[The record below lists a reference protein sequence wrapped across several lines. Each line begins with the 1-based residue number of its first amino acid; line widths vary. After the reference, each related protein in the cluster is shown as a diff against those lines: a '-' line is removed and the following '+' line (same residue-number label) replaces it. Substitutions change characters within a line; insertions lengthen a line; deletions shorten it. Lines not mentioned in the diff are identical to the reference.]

1 MASFLFG
8 IGQAILFRDHKKK
21 LKRYHEEATIE
32 SILDDLTKILKPKS
46 NQLDSLQT
54 RFSIDGAQD
63 TERYWDEACFARY
76 LKNQHGILIPE
87 PAIPIL
93 WRCLHFYAYH
103 PFQHTAPDRLDYK
116 AFQRAI
122 ALLAVQGTDLLGT
135 DEYGDAYWHNNR
147 EYAEKADFKR
157 IFRSISVPVEEVKY
171 ESVDVLNDAMDV
183 LAMVQPRMMP
193 FLPSQSELEPVV
205 RRVLGDGISVRYDLQ
220 RKDLVVLVDLMLKL
234 RLYTPRW
241 GDNFHYGT
249 FERSDSGGLAD
260 ILVDALGDLSE
271 LSDTAM
277 ELLSN
282 LHRRFHQLWAVILQP
297 SMGSLSRIPHGI
309 SGSIPAA
316 ISLILPQSPHAHR
329 RRQDTRTLLEDPVKL
344 SDIRLAVPINALND
358 QQPHILLLT
367 GFDDE
372 TPVTVGVLFPGPL
385 WWRDYRGRKRYT
397 LMDSSHVI
405 FQLKPRL
412 RLFKWS
418 GECINLAKSV
428 NAEREVKD
436 IMRGGGIEYTKAYS
450 IGDDGVN
457 LHIDPE
463 TRRAIF
469 KVTSTE
475 DSGYKEVGDTAG
487 STTNIK
493 INQMHIFNV
502 TAGDPA
508 PKHDDQDR
516 WFETEPWLT
525 GDDLTTKITGFGCNT
540 TI

>member
-277 ELLSN
+277 ELLVSSPPYTQIMLMSSPTSTAASTN
-282 LHRRFHQLWAVILQP
+282 SGP
-297 SMGSLSRIPHGI
+297 SS
-309 SGSIPAA
+309 
-316 ISLILPQSPHAHR
+316 
-329 RRQDTRTLLEDPVKL
+329 
-344 SDIRLAVPINALND
+344 
-358 QQPHILLLT
+358 
-367 GFDDE
+367 
-372 TPVTVGVLFPGPL
+372 
-385 WWRDYRGRKRYT
+385 
-397 LMDSSHVI
+397 SSHPWG
-405 FQLKPRL
+405 L
-412 RLFKWS
+412 
-418 GECINLAKSV
+418 
-428 NAEREVKD
+428 
-436 IMRGGGIEYTKAYS
+436 Y
-450 IGDDGVN
+450 
-457 LHIDPE
+457 PE
-463 TRRAIF
+463 SHT
-469 KVTSTE
+469 VS
-475 DSGYKEVGDTAG
+475 
-487 STTNIK
+487 
-493 INQMHIFNV
+493 
-502 TAGDPA
+502 PA
-508 PKHDDQDR
+508 PFPLQYRSFCHNPHTHIEDDKIRERYSKIRSNCQIYD
-516 WFETEPWLT
+516 WLF
-525 GDDLTTKITGFGCNT
+525 LSML
-540 TI
+540 